1 MDFFGP
7 KICIKSVMSQKL
19 PIFPTVHLQ
28 IVVERHCEKTF
39 DGFWPYVR
47 LAAMV
52 LKDIKLPVNLPI
64 KREQMVFETAAAIT

>member
-1 MDFFGP
+1 MLGKGLSDEVPRCFCF
-7 KICIKSVMSQKL
+7 KFLVSLL
-19 PIFPTVHLQ
+19 PNG
-28 IVVERHCEKTF
+28 RNCEKAF
-39 DGFWPYVR
+39 DGFQPSVR